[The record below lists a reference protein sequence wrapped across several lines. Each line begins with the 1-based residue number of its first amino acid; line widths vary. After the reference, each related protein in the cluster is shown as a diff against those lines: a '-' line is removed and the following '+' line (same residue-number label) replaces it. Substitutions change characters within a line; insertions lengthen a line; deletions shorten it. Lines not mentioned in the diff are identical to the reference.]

1 MKTVWLVG
9 ALSLAMSVAGVA
21 HAEESAGESGDPHV
35 EAPAM
40 KRRSP
45 GLMAGGIVLVSV
57 GSISTILGAA
67 FLIGQDQGEE
77 TCRTASEIVVET
89 GGDAFACEK
98 DPTETIAGA
107 AMLAGG
113 IAVIGGGIPMIVIG
127 KERVPDTTATISFKP
142 RLHGASIGLNI
153 SF

>member
-1 MKTVWLVG
+1 MAV
-9 ALSLAMSVAGVA
+9 SFAGVA
-21 HAEESAGESGDPHV
+21 HAEEAATGESGDPHV

-67 FLIGQDQGEE
+67 FLVGQDQGEE
-77 TCRTASEIVVET
+77 TCRKSSEIVVST
-89 GGDAFACEK
+89 GGDPFDCEK
-98 DPTETIAGA
+98 DPTDTIAGA

-113 IAVIGGGIPMIVIG
+113 LAVLGGGIPMIIIG
-127 KERVPDTTATISFKP
+127 KERVPDTSATISFKP
-142 RLHGASIGLNI
+142 SRHGASLGLNV

>member
-1 MKTVWLVG
+1 MKTVWLCG
-9 ALSLAMSVAGVA
+9 ALSLVMSVAGVA
-21 HAEESAGESGDPHV
+21 HAEEPASESGDPHV

-67 FLIGQDQGEE
+67 FLIGQDQSEE
-77 TCRTASEIVVET
+77 TCRKSSEIVVET
-89 GGDAFACEK
+89 GGDPFDCEK
-98 DPTETIAGA
+98 DPIDTIVGA
-107 AMLAGG
+107 SMLAGG
-113 IAVIGGGIPMIVIG
+113 IALVGGGIPMIVIG
-127 KERVPDTTATISFKP
+127 KERVPEVATITFTP
-142 RLHGASIGLNI
+142 RLSGASVGLNV